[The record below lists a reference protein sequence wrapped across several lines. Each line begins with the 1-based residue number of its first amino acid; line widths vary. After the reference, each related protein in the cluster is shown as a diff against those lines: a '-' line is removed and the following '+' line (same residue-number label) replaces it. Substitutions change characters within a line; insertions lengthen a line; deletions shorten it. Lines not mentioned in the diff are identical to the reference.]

1 MTPVTLRPRFRAD
14 GTIGAADPRQATL
27 FAADDEAGAG
37 ALVASGLKE
46 ALARDLFTQADINRM
61 GYEALDRK
69 EFPLAVA
76 LLKLNAEAFPRSANA
91 FDSLGEAYLRSGD
104 KDKARESYRKALA
117 LDPNLASAK
126 QALEKL

>member
-1 MTPVTLRPRFRAD
+1 MADLAECREKLSRA
-14 GTIGAADPRQATL
+14 ATL
-27 FAADDEAGAG
+27 FAANDEAGAE
-37 ALVASGLKE
+37 ALVASGLKD
-46 ALARDLFTQADINRM
+46 ALARDLFTQADIDRL

-76 LLKLNAEAFPRSANA
+76 VFKHNAEAFPESANA

-104 KDKARESYRKALA
+104 KDKARESSRKALA